1 MQIAETKTPVRQLAK
16 PPLTASRSLRWL
28 PIGACMA
35 LAACATLNNSPPEE
49 RVKQRSTERWQAV
62 MANDYAKVYSF
73 AMPSYRALVS
83 QDTFRSRQG
92 VAVQRVSAKVFSV
105 NCPEAS
111 KCTARVE
118 VGVKPPLGKRFG
130 TVITATVDE
139 SWVFEDGQWWLAE
152 RL

>member
-1 MQIAETKTPVRQLAK
+1 MV
-16 PPLTASRSLRWL
+16 
-28 PIGACMA
+28 
-35 LAACATLNNSPPEE
+35 LAACATFNTSPPEE
-49 RVKQRSTERWQAV
+49 RVRQRSTERWQAV
-62 MANDYAKVYSF
+62 LANDYAKVYSF

-83 QDTFRSRQG
+83 QEAFRSRQG

-130 TVITATVDE
+130 APITATVDE